1 MKELLGHVEMNP
13 DILAGKPVV
22 RGTRLSVQYIVGL
35 LAQGASNKEILAEY
49 SYLTEQD
56 IFACLAFAEQILET
70 NLFYCFGQNVQSLTS
85 FRSFHK

>member
-70 NLFYCFGQNVQSLTS
+70 NLFYPLPQSA
-85 FRSFHK
+85 